1 MENFE
6 KLNLEEKKKAIEEI
20 INKKIR
26 PALAMDGGSL
36 ELVDIIEDDEGLK
49 VFIKY
54 LGACNGCA
62 SSGSTLFAIEAE
74 LNKQLNTENIRVI
87 DSTNHSYF

>member
-1 MENFE
+1 MEKFE
-6 KLNLEEKKKAIEEI
+6 NLNLEEKIKKIEEI
-20 INKKIR
+20 INKNIR

-36 ELVDIIEDDEGLK
+36 EIENILEDDDGIK
-49 VFIKY
+49 IFIKY

-74 LNKQLNTENIRVI
+74 LQKQLDYENIRVI
-87 DSTNHSYF
+87 DATPSTYF

>member
-6 KLNLEEKKKAIEEI
+6 KLNLAEKKKVIEEI
-20 INKKIR
+20 INKDIR

-36 ELVDIIEDDEGLK
+36 EVIDIKEDDEGIK
-49 VFIKY
+49 IFIKY

-74 LNKQLNTENIRVI
+74 IQKQVNSEKIRVI
-87 DSTNHSYF
+87 DATTPTYF

>member
-1 MENFE
+1 MEFKN
-6 KLNLEEKKKAIEEI
+6 LSLEEKTKKIEEV
-20 INKKIR
+20 INKNIR

-36 ELVDIIEDDEGLK
+36 EVENILQDDEGIK
-49 VFIKY
+49 IFIKY

-74 LNKQLNTENIRVI
+74 LQKQLDCENIRVI
-87 DSTNHSYF
+87 DSTAHRYF